1 MKGKVVPSTATC
13 LPKSCSEFFCYNIF
27 VYLYIKYD
35 MIILYRLQVDTGEYS
50 PKRPE
55 NIESDEEEE
64 TSADKGMTTV
74 NCL

>member
-1 MKGKVVPSTATC
+1 
-13 LPKSCSEFFCYNIF
+13 
-27 VYLYIKYD
+27 